1 MTDWHIIN
9 EKLRKDLFSLGLRD
23 DEDGYWYIGQWDEW
37 IMASYSDSVRI
48 VEELFLDKNG
58 IYTGFLPQN
67 YLNVFKDEKLIIKK
81 VKSIIKKYK
90 ELQIENQL
98 NRANEDF
105 L

>member
-48 VEELFLDKNG
+48 VEELFIDKNEY
-58 IYTGFLPQN
+58 IFNDEFKETL
-67 YLNVFKDEKLIIKK
+67 LNFFK
-81 VKSIIKKYK
+81 
-90 ELQIENQL
+90 
-98 NRANEDF
+98 
-105 L
+105 